1 MALVWSDLTL
11 KEKATALATAESARA
26 QAVKHGVIDAAK
38 AALDA
43 EQAAYRIDAAGMSK
57 SAYLAIRA
65 SRDATVKALADAWIA
80 AQQGA

>member
-1 MALVWSDLTL
+1 MALLWTDLT
-11 KEKATALATAESARA
+11 KTEQNTALANAEAARTAAA
-26 QAVKHGVIDAAK
+26 KQAVVDAAK

-43 EQAAYRIDAAGMSK
+43 EQAQYRIDAKAMSK

-65 SRDATVKALADAWIA
+65 SRDATVKTLCDAWIA

>member
-1 MALVWSDLTL
+1 MALVWSDLTT
-11 KEKATALATAESARA
+11 KEKATALAAAESARA
-26 QAVKHGVIDAAK
+26 QAVKQGVIDAAK

-43 EQAAYRIDAAGMSK
+43 DQAQYRIDAAGMSK